1 MDEST
6 DGAANLLSVKEHIVI
21 ASAGSGRAPETVSL
35 VAVSKTF
42 GAEAIQP
49 IIAAGHRLF
58 GENRVQETADK
69 WPPLKA
75 KYPEIRLH
83 LIGPLQTNKV
93 HDAMMLFDVIE
104 TLDRFRL
111 AGAIAR
117 VRDRIGSCPDLFVQ
131 VNTGEEEQKAGVWP
145 GDIDSFIFRC
155 RREFALRIHGLMCI
169 PPINEEPS
177 LHFGLLREIAHRHDI
192 EHLSMGMSADYQ
204 IAIAFGATHV
214 RVGTA
219 IFGER

>member
-49 IIAAGHRLF
+49 IIEAGHRCF

-93 HDAMMLFDVIE
+93 HEAMMLFDVIE

-145 GDIDSFIFRC
+145 
-155 RREFALRIHGLMCI
+155 
-169 PPINEEPS
+169 
-177 LHFGLLREIAHRHDI
+177 
-192 EHLSMGMSADYQ
+192 
-204 IAIAFGATHV
+204 
-214 RVGTA
+214 
-219 IFGER
+219 

>member
-6 DGAANLLSVKEHIVI
+6 PGAANFLSVKEHIAT

-49 IIAAGHRLF
+49 IIEAGHRLF
-58 GENRVQETADK
+58 GENRVQETVNK

-93 HDAMMLFDVIE
+93 HDAMELFDVIE
-104 TLDRFRL
+104 TLDRFKL

-117 VRDRIGSCPDLFVQ
+117 VRDQIGSCPDLFVQ

-145 GDIDSFIFRC
+145 EDIDSFIFRC
-155 RREFALRIHGLMCI
+155 RREFALRIDGLMCI